1 MQYSADPTVLHISND
16 REIPADTRAEVSFV
30 CDFSRVPVGYTV
42 YNSVGGNTTETKKVG
57 GSLVLHAA
65 KTVDGLAPDD
75 ARFSFCLADTDG
87 KILQTVQ
94 NSADGAVDFDALQFT
109 PSDLGK
115 TFVYTIYEQIPAD
128 DARFIYDESVYTVT
142 VRVADSASSD
152 GNIPAQAVYTKDGL
166 PVDSVVFGNRCPEPE
181 PKPEPE
187 PDPEPEPEPEPK
199 PEPEIKPLP
208 PAPTVQQAESKSPKT
223 GAPVFPLM
231 LAPLGGAFAAALL
244 FTRRKKR

>member
-1 MQYSADPTVLHISND
+1 MQYSADPTVLHIRND

-30 CDFSRVPVGYTV
+30 CDFSRVPVGYTA

-65 KTVDGLAPDD
+65 KTVDGLAPDN
-75 ARFSFCLADTDG
+75 ARLSFCLADTDG

-128 DARFIYDESVYTVT
+128 DARFVYDESVYTVT

-166 PVDSVVFGNRCPEPE
+166 PVDSIVFDNRC
-181 PKPEPE
+181 
-187 PDPEPEPEPEPK
+187 PEPEPEPK

-223 GAPVFPLM
+223 GAPVFPPM
-231 LAPLGGAFAAALL
+231 LAPLGGACAAALL